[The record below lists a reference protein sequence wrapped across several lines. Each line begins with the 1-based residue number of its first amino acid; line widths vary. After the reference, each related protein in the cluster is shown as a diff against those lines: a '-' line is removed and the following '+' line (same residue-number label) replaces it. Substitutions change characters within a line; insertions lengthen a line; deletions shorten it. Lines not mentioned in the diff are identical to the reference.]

1 MHKQNLE
8 GLHKEVEKRYRKK
21 DKKKKPT
28 MKVSGAKVRNLQKI
42 ITTRGKVSK
51 KNDFKKISSQTKV

>member
-8 GLHKEVEKRYRKK
+8 DLRKEVEKRYRKK

-28 MKVSGAKVRNLQKI
+28 MKVSGASVRKLSKI
-42 ITTRGKVSK
+42 ITARSK
-51 KNDFKKISSQTKV
+51 ASKN